1 MRRWMR
7 LFQYTRLQD
16 LLDYFLSHQGYMSPS
31 VLTRHFQISQRTLR
45 SDIHNL
51 NEELSGFDAQII
63 MKRSQGYALEIKE
76 GQTRALLEN
85 MLVNE
90 EEKQLDSA
98 DKRINHIIIKMLY
111 ANTYLTQDALA
122 DEVFVSINTIINYL
136 KTIRLILSK
145 YQLTLQTKANL
156 GYIVTGEEAD
166 KRRCIIDLITTNY
179 QHYEFRFSQEQT
191 ALLNHVNL
199 EQIKDIVMEF
209 NRKNDLH
216 FSDYNLKNLILHIA
230 LSISRLLV
238 AKPIEEY
245 AIPEHEALRTLLEPL
260 ITEIEL
266 DFQVVFTANEK
277 NYIYSHYV
285 SNTNELLDTQKNT
298 EYIHNLVAN
307 ILDSIF
313 ESYHFDLRSDLIL
326 EHDLTHHLQSIL
338 NARYYHLNKKNPLLN
353 TIRNNYILAYEISG
367 TAIKQA
373 FANEPFELN
382 DDEIGYISLHIGAAI
397 ERYFDSRY
405 LKHKKAVIVYDSGYA
420 AGSFLAS
427 KLNTLFK
434 ETLEIIG
441 RYPSHE
447 IEEQKL
453 QAADI
458 VISTV
463 ALKQTVLPVVVVDI
477 PLSRRDIE
485 NVARAITMDEQHP
498 IDKIAQFFD
507 EKLFINTA
515 ADSKE
520 EIIHTLCTLLHQEHC
535 INDDFEASVLEREQ
549 RISTGMDGVVAIP
562 HPLKICSLKSKIAVG
577 VLQHPILWSD
587 KDSAQII
594 LLLGLADDAK
604 KDIEKLYDTF
614 VAMTHN
620 APLQELLFHA
630 RSLSEFLNILKQ
642 NLDTDA
648 Y

>member
-1 MRRWMR
+1 M
-7 LFQYTRLQD
+7 FQYTRLQN
-16 LLDYFLSHQGYMSPS
+16 LLDYFLSHKDYTSPS
-31 VLTRHFQISQRTLR
+31 ALTKHLHISQRTLR

-51 NEELSGFDAQII
+51 NEELSGCDAQII
-63 MKRSQGYALEIKE
+63 MKRGQGYALQIKDE
-76 GQTRALLEN
+76 QTRTLLEH
-85 MLVNE
+85 MLMDE
-90 EEKQLDSA
+90 DEKLMDSA

-145 YQLTLQTKANL
+145 YQLNLQTKANL

-209 NRKNDLH
+209 NRENDLH

-238 AKPIEEY
+238 SKPIEEY
-245 AIPEHEALRTLLEPL
+245 EIPDHEALSTLLDPL
-260 ITEIEL
+260 IHEIER
-266 DFQVVFTANEK
+266 DFQVVFNEFEK

-285 SNTNELLDTQKNT
+285 ANTNELLDAQKNT
-298 EYIHNLVAN
+298 DYIHNLVAN
-307 ILDSIF
+307 ILECIF
-313 ESYHFDLRSDLIL
+313 ESYHFDLRADLIL

-338 NARYYHLNKKNPLLN
+338 NARYYNLNKKNPLLN

-373 FANEPFELN
+373 FANEPFELSE
-382 DDEIGYISLHIGAAI
+382 DEIGYISLHIGAAI

-420 AGSFLAS
+420 AGSFLTS

-447 IEEQKL
+447 IEECKL
-453 QAADI
+453 HEADM

-463 ALKQTVLPVVVVDI
+463 ALKQVTLPVVVVDI

-498 IDKIAQFFD
+498 IDKITQFFD
-507 EKLFINTA
+507 EHLFINTA

-520 EIIHTLCTLLHQEHC
+520 EIIHTLCTMLRQEQC

-549 RISTGMDGVVAIP
+549 RISTAMDGVVAIP

-577 VLQHPILWSD
+577 VLQKPVAWSE

-594 LLLGLADDAK
+594 LLLGLADDSK

-620 APLQELLFHA
+620 APLQELLFHT

-642 NLDTDA
+642 NLHEDA

>member
-1 MRRWMR
+1 M
-7 LFQYTRLQD
+7 FQYTRLQN
-16 LLDYFLSHQGYMSPS
+16 LLDYILSHKDYTSPS
-31 VLTRHFQISQRTLR
+31 ALTRHLHISQRTLR
-45 SDIHNL
+45 SDIRNL
-51 NEELSGFDAQII
+51 NNELSVYDAQII
-63 MKRSQGYALEIKE
+63 MKRGQGYALQIKDE
-76 GQTRALLEN
+76 QTRTLLEH
-85 MLVNE
+85 MLMDE
-90 EEKQLDSA
+90 DEKLMDSA

-111 ANTYLTQDALA
+111 ANTYLTQDTLA

-145 YQLTLQTKANL
+145 YQLSLQTKANL

-209 NRKNDLH
+209 NRENDLH

-238 AKPIEEY
+238 SMPIEEY
-245 AIPEHEALRTLLEPL
+245 KIPDHEALSTLLDPL
-260 ITEIEL
+260 IHGIER
-266 DFQVVFTANEK
+266 DFHIVFNEYEK

-285 SNTNELLDTQKNT
+285 SNTNELLDAQKNT
-298 EYIHNLVAN
+298 DYIHSLVAN
-307 ILDSIF
+307 ILECIF
-313 ESYHFDLRSDLIL
+313 ESYHFDLRADLIL

-338 NARYYHLNKKNPLLN
+338 NARYYNLNKKNPLLN

-373 FANEPFELN
+373 FANEPFELSE
-382 DDEIGYISLHIGAAI
+382 DEIGYISLHIGAAI

-447 IEEQKL
+447 IGESKL
-453 QAADI
+453 HEADM

-463 ALKQTVLPVVVVDI
+463 ALKQVTLPVVVVDI

-485 NVARAITMDEQHP
+485 NVAKAITMDEQHP
-498 IDKIAQFFD
+498 IDKITQFFD
-507 EKLFINTA
+507 EQLFINTTA
-515 ADSKE
+515 NSKE
-520 EIIHTLCTLLHQEHC
+520 EIIHTLCTMLHQEQC
-535 INDDFEASVLEREQ
+535 IKDDFEASVLEREQ
-549 RISTGMDGVVAIP
+549 RISTAMDGVVAIP
-562 HPLKICSLKSKIAVG
+562 HPLVMCSLKSKIAVG
-577 VLQHPILWSD
+577 VLQKPIAWSE

-630 RSLSEFLNILKQ
+630 GSLSEFLNILKQ
-642 NLDTDA
+642 NLHEDA

>member
-1 MRRWMR
+1 M
-7 LFQYTRLQD
+7 FQYTRLQN
-16 LLDYFLSHQGYMSPS
+16 LLDYILSHKDYTSPS
-31 VLTRHFQISQRTLR
+31 ALTRHLHISQRTLR
-45 SDIHNL
+45 SDIRNL
-51 NEELSGFDAQII
+51 NNELSVYDAQII
-63 MKRSQGYALEIKE
+63 MKRGQGYALQIKDE
-76 GQTRALLEN
+76 QTRTLLEH
-85 MLVNE
+85 MLMDE
-90 EEKQLDSA
+90 DEKLMDSA

-111 ANTYLTQDALA
+111 ANTYLTQDTLA

-145 YQLTLQTKANL
+145 YQLSLQTKANL

-209 NRKNDLH
+209 NRENDLH

-238 AKPIEEY
+238 SKPIEEY
-245 AIPEHEALRTLLEPL
+245 KIPDHEALSTL
-260 ITEIEL
+260 IHGIER
-266 DFQVVFTANEK
+266 DFHIVFNEYEK

-285 SNTNELLDTQKNT
+285 SNTNELLDAQKNT
-298 EYIHNLVAN
+298 DYIHSLVAN
-307 ILDSIF
+307 ILVCIF
-313 ESYHFDLRSDLIL
+313 ESYHFDLRADLIL

-338 NARYYHLNKKNPLLN
+338 NARYYNLNKKNPLLN

-373 FANEPFELN
+373 FANEPFELSE
-382 DDEIGYISLHIGAAI
+382 DEIGYISLHIGAAI

-447 IEEQKL
+447 IGESKL
-453 QAADI
+453 HEADM

-463 ALKQTVLPVVVVDI
+463 ALKQVTLPVVVVDI

-485 NVARAITMDEQHP
+485 NVAKAITMDEQHP
-498 IDKIAQFFD
+498 IDKITQFFD
-507 EKLFINTA
+507 EQLFINTTA
-515 ADSKE
+515 NSKE
-520 EIIHTLCTLLHQEHC
+520 EIIHTLCTMLHQEQC
-535 INDDFEASVLEREQ
+535 IKDDFEASVLEREQ
-549 RISTGMDGVVAIP
+549 RISTAMDGVVAIP
-562 HPLKICSLKSKIAVG
+562 HPLVMCSLKSKIAVG
-577 VLQHPILWSD
+577 VLQKPIAWSE

-630 RSLSEFLNILKQ
+630 GSLSEFLNILKQ
-642 NLDTDA
+642 NLHEDA